1 MKQHLEKIC
10 EEVLEKKI
18 VLITLF
24 CLYKLHKRSTT
35 HNRSFTYPQNKN
47 KSFQNIHISKN
58 FKSFQNFSLTK
69 FLKQFYKDDFKI
81 RLFKKIYVK

>member
-47 KSFQNIHISKN
+47 KSFQNIHFKKLQI
-58 FKSFQNFSLTK
+58 FKSFQNISLTK
-69 FLKQFYKDDFKI
+69 FLKQFYKDDF
-81 RLFKKIYVK
+81 